1 MRAFAYAPLV
11 PDSLLDRAR
20 QGDRAALE
28 EFLAQQAPAIYRFSL
43 RMCRNAADA
52 EDTLQD
58 TLLAIA
64 NHLGQFAG
72 RASLSSWIFALTRSA
87 CVRRRRGR
95 KNRPAENLDEAPPLS
110 SARPSPEE
118 HAGQKELTAAL
129 TAALDRIPE
138 AYREVLLLRDVEG
151 LSASE
156 AAEALA
162 ISVDALKSRL
172 HRARQALREALQPIL
187 EAAAPQPGPSCPDVL
202 SAWSRKLEDELSSD
216 DCAAM
221 EKHILGCPSCGAACN
236 ALKRSLSACQ
246 RIGTAAVP
254 PAIQAQVKAA
264 MRRFLQAPDLPRTD

>member
-1 MRAFAYAPLV
+1 M
-11 PDSLLDRAR
+11 PDSTLDRAR
-20 QGDRAALE
+20 RGDTAALE
-28 EFLAQQAPAIYRFSL
+28 ELLAQQAPAIYRFSL

-64 NHLGQFAG
+64 GHIGEFAG
-72 RASLSSWIFALTRSA
+72 RSSLSSWVFALTRSA
-87 CVRRRRGR
+87 CVRRRRGL
-95 KNRPAENLDEAPPLS
+95 KNRPAQSIDDASQLR

-118 HAGQKELTAAL
+118 HASQSELTAAL
-129 TAALDRIPE
+129 TAALDQLPE

-156 AAEALA
+156 AAEALEV
-162 ISVDALKSRL
+162 SVDALKSRL

-187 EAAAPQPGPSCPDVL
+187 EAQEPRPGPACPDIVE
-202 SAWSRKLEDELSSD
+202 AWSRKLEDELSSN

-221 EKHILGCPSCGAACN
+221 EKHILSCPACGAACS

-246 RIGTAAVP
+246 RIGAEEVP
-254 PAIQAQVKAA
+254 PALQAQVKVA
-264 MRRFLQAPDLPRTD
+264 MRRFLQGLSAPTG

>member
-1 MRAFAYAPLV
+1 M

-28 EFLAQQAPAIYRFSL
+28 ELLAQHAPAIYRFSL

-64 NHLGQFAG
+64 GHLGDFAG

-87 CVRRRRGR
+87 CTRRRRGL
-95 KNRPAENLDEAPPLS
+95 KNRPAQNVEDAPQLRD
-110 SARPSPEE
+110 ARPNPEE
-118 HAGQKELTAAL
+118 NAGQQELSAVLTAAL
-129 TAALDRIPE
+129 EQLPE
-138 AYREVLLLRDVEG
+138 AYREVLLLRDMEG
-151 LSASE
+151 LSAAE
-156 AAEALA
+156 AADALGV
-162 ISVDALKSRL
+162 SVDACKSRL
-172 HRARQALREALQPIL
+172 HRARQALREALEPIL
-187 EAAAPQPGPSCPDVL
+187 EAHAPQQGPACPDIVQ
-202 SAWSRKLEDELSSD
+202 AWSRKLEDDLSSH

-221 EKHILGCPSCGAACN
+221 EKHILSCPACGAACT

-246 RIGTAAVP
+246 RIGTEEVP

-264 MRRFLQAPDLPRTD
+264 IRRFTQGLAAPRTS